1 MLKTIAI
8 SAAIITLSLLLAIW
22 LVTSQYWLF
31 SQKSN
36 DRFASCR
43 SSKVLGG
50 SENLGGP
57 FTLVNADGET
67 VTDKE
72 VITEASLIYFGY
84 TFCPDVCPLDSARN
98 SEVVDLL
105 ADAGFAA
112 TPIFISIDPKR
123 DTPEVIAEFSKWLHP
138 KMIGLTGSP
147 EQVKAASKAYRTYFK
162 AHDNIDDDF
171 YLVDHTTMSYLV
183 LPKYGF
189 VEFFRRDQSA
199 NSIAKTVACFISK
212 S

>member
-8 SAAIITLSLLLAIW
+8 SAAIITLSSLSAIW
-22 LVTSQYWLF
+22 LATSQYWLF

-147 EQVKAASKAYRTYFK
+147 EQVKAASKAYRTYYK
-162 AHDNIDDDF
+162 AHDNGDDDF

-183 LPKYGF
+183 LPEYGF

-199 NSIAKTVACFISK
+199 KLIAKTAACFISK

>member
-57 FTLVNADGET
+57 FTLVNGDGET

-123 DTPEVIAEFSKWLHP
+123 DTPEVIAEFSNWLHP

-162 AHDNIDDDF
+162 AHDNSDDDF

-183 LPKYGF
+183 LPEYGF

-199 NSIAKTVACFISK
+199 KLIAKTAACFISK